1 MRTLF
6 VATFWVNA
14 YIFVMDVLNLKKKN
28 LCFWSGFIIFA
39 ILKFW
44 VMEFRTTIHTR
55 EGDHFMR
62 HSDKM
67 MLVGSCFSD
76 NIGAK
81 LRDAMIDVVVNPF
94 GTIFNPLSIASSLHK
109 VIDNEVVAGA
119 DLFLA
124 NGVWSNFD
132 FHSRFSMASKEAA
145 LERMN
150 RSIEEAHEHLL
161 GCKTLVIT
169 LGTAVV
175 YRRRDTGEVV
185 SNCHKVPQHEFTRR
199 MAGVDEITK
208 ALAAVV
214 SRLHEF
220 NPELRVLFTVSP
232 IRHIADGLEMNSL
245 SKAVLR
251 VAINNVV
258 RQFKD
263 FVGYFPAYEIV
274 MDDLRDYRFY
284 TADMVHPTDV
294 AIEYIWQTFQGT
306 YFDDRSTQ
314 AIARCERVSKRL
326 KHRPMSNNPDVVAR
340 FNADTQAVIANLKT
354 EYPYIKEKG

>member
-1 MRTLF
+1 
-6 VATFWVNA
+6 
-14 YIFVMDVLNLKKKN
+14 MD
-28 LCFWSGFIIFA
+28 
-39 ILKFW
+39 
-44 VMEFRTTIHTR
+44 FRTTIHPR
-55 EGDHFMR
+55 EGDHYMR

-67 MLVGSCFSD
+67 MLIGSCFSD

-81 LRDAMIDVVVNPF
+81 LRDAMVDVVVNPF
-94 GTIFNPLSIASSLHK
+94 GTIFNPLSIASSLFK
-109 VIDNEVVAGA
+109 IIDGEVIAGS

-124 NGVWSNFD
+124 NGVWSCYD
-132 FHSRFSMASKEAA
+132 FHSRFSMSNKDFA

-150 RSIEEAHEHLL
+150 RSIAEAREHLL
-161 GCKTLVIT
+161 RCKTLIVT

-199 MAGVDEITK
+199 LATVAEIAD
-208 ALAAVV
+208 ALTAVIE
-214 SRLHEF
+214 RIHEF
-220 NPELRVLFTVSP
+220 NPELRLLFTVSP

-245 SKAVLR
+245 SKAILR
-251 VAINNVV
+251 VAINDVV
-258 RQFKD
+258 RRYND

-274 MDDLRDYRFY
+274 IDDLRDYRFY
-284 TADMVHPTDV
+284 AADMVHPSEV
-294 AIEYIWQTFQGT
+294 AIGYVWQMFQAT

-340 FNADTQAVIANLKT
+340 FNADTQAVIANLKK
-354 EYPYIKEKG
+354 EYPYIKV